1 MSAPTAPIFF
11 ISHQMLSARAVD
23 AHTAHHLYYE
33 CLKGDLMR
41 GRTVV
46 LVSHHVQLCTPGA
59 DYVVALDNGRVLFQ
73 GAREAF
79 QASDV
84 LSGLVQSGAADAD
97 AEQDAEPETIEAD
110 LKVLDEEAHAHA
122 HAADASGGEP
132 ASETSSTAVTSVSA
146 EAKADRKAPRKLVEE
161 EKRAVGRIER
171 SVWDLYIRASGGA
184 VYWVVFALVLLLAA
198 AGPVAENGWLSVWSG
213 ASGASGREPRTPMFY
228 IVVYASVGAWSC
240 RVMFGV
246 L

>member
-1 MSAPTAPIFF
+1 
-11 ISHQMLSARAVD
+11 MLSARAVD

-97 AEQDAEPETIEAD
+97 ADPEPETIEAD

-184 VYWVVFALVLLLAA
+184 VYWVVFALALLLAA

-213 ASGASGREPRTPMFY
+213 ASEASEREPRTPMFY
-228 IVVYASVGAWSC
+228 IVVYALVG
-240 RVMFGV
+240 V
-246 L
+246 